1 MTSQI
6 PLSNVPSQ
14 NGTSKAIQGYPELA
28 KVMGAYRGMSIY
40 LRFADLNARDLLVYQ
55 AEILQ
60 LEQQLEVY
68 DQAIPWGKA
77 NILKPLGESR
87 SPMEKKHWNAQMKL
101 RSKLK
106 NYSRHIQAAAFSKIK
121 STNAIKT
128 DEALLRQAKI
138 QELQQPSPYDLN
150 ILTRWLE
157 HEKGGNNFLN
167 GFEDLPWTEERSSD
181 LIALSKRDQDH
192 LTTWTA
198 ENLVPWFFRKGIT
211 SRQPLPGQEELG
223 LTYHSDTTY
232 TKTSR
237 LISVL
242 TSSLIPSLAILILYF
257 IHNLLARIFVA
268 MGLSFLFSV
277 ALALLTQARAAE
289 IFASTAA

>member
-6 PLSNVPSQ
+6 PLSNISSQ
-14 NGTSKAIQGYPELA
+14 NILPNDTHGYPELA

-68 DQAIPWGKA
+68 DQIVPWSKT
-77 NILKPLGESR
+77 NILKPLTEQR
-87 SPMEKKHWNAQMKL
+87 TDMEQEHWNAQMDL

-106 NYSRHIQAAAFSKIK
+106 DYN
-121 STNAIKT
+121 
-128 DEALLRQAKI
+128 EALLRQAKI

-211 SRQPLPGQEELG
+211 SR
-223 LTYHSDTTY
+223 
-232 TKTSR
+232 
-237 LISVL
+237 
-242 TSSLIPSLAILILYF
+242 
-257 IHNLLARIFVA
+257 N
-268 MGLSFLFSV
+268 
-277 ALALLTQARAAE
+277 
-289 IFASTAA
+289 

>member
-6 PLSNVPSQ
+6 PLSNISTQ
-14 NGTSKAIQGYPELA
+14 NVLPKDTHGYPELA

-68 DQAIPWGKA
+68 DQIVPWSKT
-77 NILKPLGESR
+77 NILKPLTEQR
-87 SPMEKKHWNAQMKL
+87 TDMEQEHWNAQMGL

-106 NYSRHIQAAAFSKIK
+106 DYNE
-121 STNAIKT
+121 T
-128 DEALLRQAKI
+128 LLRQAKI

-198 ENLVPWFFRKGIT
+198 ENLVPWFFRRGIT

-223 LTYHSDTTY
+223 LTHHSDTTY

-237 LISVL
+237 LISIL